1 MQQHEGPIRISCR
14 TQPSGEELP
23 TMLSKCANPACSAQF
38 IYLREGRLFVME
50 HTGKPALRQQGPA
63 LARSAS
69 RLEHF
74 WLCGPCS
81 ESFTLVYSIDR
92 GVQVVAREGRHI
104 HAAAS

>member
-1 MQQHEGPIRISCR
+1 
-14 TQPSGEELP
+14 
-23 TMLSKCANPACSAQF
+23 MLSKCANPACSTQF
-38 IYLREGRLFVME
+38 IYLREGKLFVME
-50 HTGKPALRQQGPA
+50 HTGKPALRQQGPV
-63 LARSAS
+63 LARSAT

-92 GVQVVAREGRHI
+92 GVQVVAREARHI